1 VKPVVCGLKPVKQ
14 CIMKKILVIEDNAE
28 VRENLEEILELS
40 GYEVLTAE
48 DGKLGVEIA
57 LKEMPDLVL
66 CDVMMPRLDGFGVLN
81 ILSKKSSTADIPF
94 VFLTAKTEKSD
105 FRRGMNLG
113 ADDYVTK
120 PFYKDELLTVI
131 ETRLRKS
138 EQIRKK
144 FDRTENGLSAFINEA
159 KGYEELKKLSL
170 ERRVKHYKKRE
181 VIFEE
186 GDYPRYLYFV
196 NSGKV
201 KVFKTNE
208 DGKEY
213 IIDIF
218 MDGDFVGYNDLIRD
232 SKYAEGASALEDT
245 DISLIPRE
253 DFLAL
258 LHANRDVA
266 SQLIKMLA
274 NNVTEK
280 EEQLLNL
287 AYHSVRKR
295 VANAILL
302 LSEKEGDTEIN
313 ILRDDL
319 ARIVGTA
326 KESVIRMLTEF
337 KEDGYIEINDGAIV
351 LKNRHKLEN
360 LPG

>member
-1 VKPVVCGLKPVKQ
+1 
-14 CIMKKILVIEDNAE
+14 MKKILVIEDNTE

-48 DGKLGVEIA
+48 DGKVGVEIA
-57 LKEMPDLVL
+57 LKELPDLVL
-66 CDVMMPRLDGFGVLN
+66 CDVMMPKLDGFGVLN

-253 DFLAL
+253 DFVAL

-302 LSEKEGDTEIN
+302 LSEKEGDAEIN

-351 LKNRHKLEN
+351 LKNKHKLEN

>member
-1 VKPVVCGLKPVKQ
+1 
-14 CIMKKILVIEDNAE
+14 MKKILVIEDNAE

-40 GYEVLTAE
+40 GYQVLTAE
-48 DGKLGVEIA
+48 DGKVGVEIA
-57 LKEMPDLVL
+57 LKELPDLVL
-66 CDVMMPRLDGFGVLN
+66 CDVMMPKLDGFGVLN
-81 ILSKKSSTADIPF
+81 ILSKKSSTSDIPF

-120 PFYKDELLTVI
+120 PFYKDELLAVI

-138 EQIRKK
+138 DQIRKK

-253 DFLAL
+253 DFTAL

-274 NNVTEK
+274 NNVSEK

-302 LSEKEGDTEIN
+302 LSEKEGDAEIN

-337 KEDGYIEINDGAIV
+337 KEDGYIEINDGAII
-351 LKNRHKLEN
+351 LKNKHKLEN

>member
-1 VKPVVCGLKPVKQ
+1 
-14 CIMKKILVIEDNAE
+14 MKKILVIEDNAE
-28 VRENLEEILELS
+28 VRENLVEILELS
-40 GYEVLTAE
+40 GYQVITAE
-48 DGKLGVEIA
+48 DGKIGVEIA
-57 LKEMPDLVL
+57 LRDLPDLVL

-81 ILSKKSSTADIPF
+81 ILSKKSNTADIPF

-113 ADDYVTK
+113 ADDYITK
-120 PFYKDELLTVI
+120 PFYKDELLAVI

-144 FDRTENGLSAFINEA
+144 FDRTESGLSAFINEA

-170 ERRVKHYKKRE
+170 ERRVKHFKKRE
-181 VIFEE
+181 SLFEE
-186 GDYPRYLYFV
+186 GDYPRHLYFI

-201 KVFKTNE
+201 KIFKTNE

-213 IIDIF
+213 IIDIVLE
-218 MDGDFVGYNDLIRD
+218 GDFVGYNDLIREQ
-232 SKYAEGASALEDT
+232 KYAESATALEDT
-245 DISLIPRE
+245 DVSLIPRE
-253 DFLAL
+253 DFISL

-302 LSEKEGDTEIN
+302 LSDKEGDAEIN

-337 KEDGYIEINDGAIV
+337 KEDGYIEITDGAIV
-351 LKNRHKLEN
+351 IKNRTKLEN

>member
-1 VKPVVCGLKPVKQ
+1 
-14 CIMKKILVIEDNAE
+14 MKKILVIEDNAE

-48 DGKLGVEIA
+48 DGKVGVEIA
-57 LKEMPDLVL
+57 LKELPDLVL
-66 CDVMMPRLDGFGVLN
+66 CDVMMPKLDGFGVLN

-170 ERRVKHYKKRE
+170 ERRIKHYKKRE

-232 SKYAEGASALEDT
+232 TKYAEGASALEDT

-253 DFLAL
+253 DFVAL

-302 LSEKEGDTEIN
+302 LSEKEGDAEIN

-351 LKNRHKLEN
+351 LKNKHKLEN

>member
-1 VKPVVCGLKPVKQ
+1 MIKKKRRH
-14 CIMKKILVIEDNAE
+14 MKKILVIEDNAE
-28 VRENLEEILELS
+28 VRENLAEILELS
-40 GYEVLTAE
+40 GYEVLSAE
-48 DGKLGVEIA
+48 DGKVGVEVA
-57 LKEMPDLVL
+57 LKELPDLVL
-66 CDVMMPRLDGFGVLN
+66 CDVMMPKLDGFGVLN
-81 ILSKKSSTADIPF
+81 ILSKKSTTADIPF

-113 ADDYVTK
+113 ADDYITK
-120 PFYKDELLTVI
+120 PFYKDELLAVI

-138 EQIRKK
+138 EQIRRK
-144 FDRTENGLSAFINEA
+144 FERSENGLSAFINEA
-159 KGYEELKKLSL
+159 RGFEELKKLSL

-181 VIFEE
+181 TIFEE
-186 GDYPRYLYFV
+186 GDYPRYLYFI

-201 KVFKTNE
+201 KLFKTNE

-213 IIDIF
+213 IIDIVKE
-218 MDGDFVGYNDLIRD
+218 GDFAGHIDLIRD
-232 SKYAEGASALEDT
+232 SKYTESASALEDT

-253 DFLAL
+253 DFTAL

-302 LSEKEGDTEIN
+302 LSDKEGEGEIN

-337 KEDGYIEINDGAIV
+337 KEDGYIEILDGAIV
-351 LKNRHKLEN
+351 IKNRGKLEN

>member
-1 VKPVVCGLKPVKQ
+1 
-14 CIMKKILVIEDNAE
+14 MKKILVIEDNAE

-186 GDYPRYLYFV
+186 GDYPRYLYFI

>member
-1 VKPVVCGLKPVKQ
+1 
-14 CIMKKILVIEDNAE
+14 MKKILVIEDNAE
-28 VRENLEEILELS
+28 VRENLAEILELS

-48 DGKLGVEIA
+48 DGKVGVEIA
-57 LKEMPDLVL
+57 LKELPDLVL
-66 CDVMMPRLDGFGVLN
+66 CDVMMPKLDGFGVLN
-81 ILSKKSSTADIPF
+81 ILSKKSTTADIPF

-113 ADDYVTK
+113 ADDYITK
-120 PFYKDELLTVI
+120 PFYKDELLAVI

-138 EQIRKK
+138 EQIRRK
-144 FDRTENGLSAFINEA
+144 FERTENGLSAFINEA
-159 KGYEELKKLSL
+159 RGFEELRKLSL

-181 VIFEE
+181 TVFEE
-186 GDYPRYLYFV
+186 GDYPRYLYFI
-196 NSGKV
+196 NTGKV

-213 IIDIF
+213 IIDIVKE
-218 MDGDFVGYNDLIRD
+218 GDFAGYLDLIRD
-232 SKYAEGASALEDT
+232 SKYSESASALEDS

-253 DFLAL
+253 DFSAL

-274 NNVTEK
+274 NNVIEK

-302 LSEKEGDTEIN
+302 LSDKEGEAEIN

-337 KEDGYIEINDGAIV
+337 KDDGYIEILDGTIV
-351 LKNRHKLEN
+351 IKNRPKLEN

>member
-1 VKPVVCGLKPVKQ
+1 
-14 CIMKKILVIEDNAE
+14 MKKILVIEDNAE